1 MLWLKLVG
9 EGIKWR
15 WTYTDKITNYRS
27 KITWTGN
34 ADYKNIDPKMQLD
47 ETTNIIASFN

>member
-1 MLWLKLVG
+1 MRGLN
-9 EGIKWR
+9 
-15 WTYTDKITNYRS
+15 TDGVHRKITNYGS